1 VKALRLHRWRVT
13 PKQAVQIQL
22 KLRDR
27 VEVTDRIPGICLVAG
42 ADVALDLERQI
53 AIAGAILYRYPE
65 MVEVERVWAKRP
77 LRFPYVPG
85 LLSFREMPTLLAAL
99 ARLNNAPDLIFV
111 DGHGIS
117 HPRRFGIASHLGVVL
132 DCPTVGCA
140 KSLLVGDVDEPE
152 DRLGATSELIHK
164 EELIGYAVRTR
175 IGVQPIFVSTGHRVS
190 LKMAVKLALSVG
202 DGFRVPKPTREA
214 DKWVGKVKKTL
225 TEPGK
230 FNQIEPKIARPK

>member
-1 VKALRLHRWRVT
+1 
-13 PKQAVQIQL
+13 
-22 KLRDR
+22 
-27 VEVTDRIPGICLVAG
+27 
-42 ADVALDLERQI
+42 
-53 AIAGAILYRYPE
+53 
-65 MVEVERVWAKRP
+65 
-77 LRFPYVPG
+77 
-85 LLSFREMPTLLAAL
+85 MPTLLAAL

-230 FNQIEPKIARPK
+230 FDQIEPKIARPK